1 MSGFLHVSS
10 KVSSPPQRFPV
21 FSVGNPG
28 KETRKLFVQ
37 HIDSMRSKWFPH
49 VETVSL
55 VGNPW
60 FPPRFP
66 ARR

>member
-1 MSGFLHVSS
+1 MSGFLQVSL
-10 KVSSPPQRFPV
+10 KVSSPLQKFPV
-21 FSVGNPG
+21 SSVGNPG

-37 HIDSMRSKWFPH
+37 LIDSIRSKWFPP
-49 VETVSL
+49 VETVSW
-55 VGNPW
+55 VGNQR

>member
-1 MSGFLHVSS
+1 MSGFLQVSS
-10 KVSSPPQRFPV
+10 KVSCQPKRFPI

-28 KETRKLFVQ
+28 RETRKPFAQL
-37 HIDSMRSKWFPH
+37 IDSMWSKWFPH
-49 VETVSL
+49 LETVSW
-55 VGNPW
+55 VGNPE